1 MSLKTRLC
9 SVFVWLDKRPFAALP
24 LLSVAVTFILEVFSR
39 HGFVPAALFLAEEP
53 LMFLY
58 NVLIVLLT
66 LSVCMLAPKR
76 MFAVCAVCALWLIL
90 GFINYIVLSYRTTPL
105 GMIDLLLAS
114 SALKLINVY
123 LKPWQIALIVL
134 GIVALIVG
142 GVLLYKRSPKV
153 RIRPVSAITGIGSI
167 ALSLWLCSFFAVEAE
182 ALSDSYGNLATAYD
196 DLGFAYCFSTSV
208 IDRGVEEPEGYSEQS
223 VAEIGS
229 SLTLS
234 EDGVTPNVIIVQLES
249 FFDPARYSGVELDEN
264 PIPNFTRLREECST
278 GYLSMPSVGAGTA
291 NSEFEVLTGMNMDH
305 FGAGEYPY
313 KTVLGSTT
321 CESLAYEFKNIGYTA
336 TAIHNHIRT
345 FYGRD
350 TVFENLGFDE
360 FISVEDMGE
369 VERTPTGW
377 CTDEV
382 LTGQIVSALESSEG
396 RDFIYTITVQAHGK
410 YTDVEDWAEDDSSAS
425 GEEDV
430 EWDETQSWEYYAEQ
444 LADTDRFVGEL
455 VETLSD
461 MDEPTVVVFFG
472 DHQPSLEIDE
482 TLLDNGDQFT
492 TEYLIWSNFGLEKQ
506 DVDLQAYQLG
516 AYVQQR
522 LGLCLGVISA
532 LHCEYEFDSENE
544 QYQYALQT
552 IEYDMLYGEKY
563 IFGGKDRYLPTDLER
578 EVEE

>member
-1 MSLKTRLC
+1 
-9 SVFVWLDKRPFAALP
+9 
-24 LLSVAVTFILEVFSR
+24 
-39 HGFVPAALFLAEEP
+39 
-53 LMFLY
+53 MFLY

>member
-9 SVFVWLDKRPFAALP
+9 GVFVWLDKRPFAALP

-66 LSVCMLAPKR
+66 LSLCMLAPKR

-182 ALSDSYGNLATAYD
+182 ALSDRYGNLATAYD

-410 YTDVEDWAEDDSSAS
+410 YTDVEDWEEDDSSAS

-461 MDEPTVVVFFG
+461 IDEPTVVVFFG

>member
-1 MSLKTRLC
+1 
-9 SVFVWLDKRPFAALP
+9 
-24 LLSVAVTFILEVFSR
+24 
-39 HGFVPAALFLAEEP
+39 
-53 LMFLY
+53 
-58 NVLIVLLT
+58 
-66 LSVCMLAPKR
+66 
-76 MFAVCAVCALWLIL
+76 
-90 GFINYIVLSYRTTPL
+90 
-105 GMIDLLLAS
+105 
-114 SALKLINVY
+114 
-123 LKPWQIALIVL
+123 
-134 GIVALIVG
+134 
-142 GVLLYKRSPKV
+142 
-153 RIRPVSAITGIGSI
+153 
-167 ALSLWLCSFFAVEAE
+167 
-182 ALSDSYGNLATAYD
+182 
-196 DLGFAYCFSTSV
+196 
-208 IDRGVEEPEGYSEQS
+208 
-223 VAEIGS
+223 
-229 SLTLS
+229 
-234 EDGVTPNVIIVQLES
+234 
-249 FFDPARYSGVELDEN
+249 
-264 PIPNFTRLREECST
+264 
-278 GYLSMPSVGAGTA
+278 
-291 NSEFEVLTGMNMDH
+291 
-305 FGAGEYPY
+305 
-313 KTVLGSTT
+313 
-321 CESLAYEFKNIGYTA
+321 
-336 TAIHNHIRT
+336 
-345 FYGRD
+345 
-350 TVFENLGFDE
+350 
-360 FISVEDMGE
+360 MGE

-410 YTDVEDWAEDDSSAS
+410 YTDVEDWEEDDSSAS

-461 MDEPTVVVFFG
+461 IDEPTVVVFFG

-563 IFGGKDRYLPTDLER
+563 IFGGKDRYLPTGRLRNNLPDQRKVFPFTGTPSLFFWKIEPILCFFHKHTVKIR
-578 EVEE
+578 TNI